1 MGASQVGAAIADEKP
16 FSKANISAWV
26 TNYLAKVLQVDPSS
40 ISPTDELE
48 SLGLNSALVVSM
60 LGDLEDWLGVEI
72 SPAVVF
78 DHPTIDAMSGFLEQ
92 AVATS

>member
-1 MGASQVGAAIADEKP
+1 MEGRQVSAATADGNR
-16 FSKANISAWV
+16 FSKERISAWV
-26 TNYLAKVLQVDPSS
+26 TDYLAKVLQIEPSS
-40 ISPTDELE
+40 ISPTAELE

-78 DHPTIDAMSGFLEQ
+78 EHPTIDAMSGFLEQ
-92 AVATS
+92 AVAA

>member
-1 MGASQVGAAIADEKP
+1 MKASQMSAVSAGDDRFTKEG
-16 FSKANISAWV
+16 ISAWV
-26 TNYLAKVLQVDPSS
+26 TNYLAGVLQVEPSS
-40 ISPTDELE
+40 ISPTAELE

-78 DHPTIDAMSGFLEQ
+78 EYPTIDAMSGFLEQ
-92 AVATS
+92 ARAA